1 MAARLEE
8 RHELARLEALRRLQ
22 MLDTPRE
29 ERFERIVRLAKWGF
43 HVPTALVTLVDQQRQ
58 WFKARDD
65 YPVSETSR
73 EIAFCD
79 HTIRREEPL
88 IVPDARLDPRFAN
101 NPDVTK
107 PDGIRFYAG
116 VPVHGPGGHRVGTLC
131 LVDYRPRT
139 LTQTD
144 VEALKHLA
152 ALVEREMNASA
163 AVETASEGKEAVA
176 RLKSLSDSLLD
187 GLLTID
193 RNFTI
198 LTANRAAER
207 ILGVGVME
215 LRHAD
220 LRQFLTP
227 EAVPVL
233 EEMVAMP
240 GVRGSERELAARSRG
255 HVIPVEVGVAPIQGS
270 GGTEFVVQI
279 DDLSGERREERTNA
293 VLVEVGRLLLEVRDD
308 REVADAI
315 AHGLGAHAGDW
326 AYVALASGTAVTST
340 LSARNAQAPA
350 AEVIAQALHLGVAGG
365 TLVLPPALQ
374 SPTFGPGEEHGL
386 PGRQVGTMPILVEQR
401 PAGLILLGSTGAT
414 PLTAECLGLLQS
426 VARLA
431 AFVMHSHEGR
441 LAAPGT

>member
-1 MAARLEE
+1 MASRLEE
-8 RHELARLEALRRLQ
+8 RHELARQEALRRLQ
-22 MLDTPRE
+22 LIDTPRE

-43 HVPTALVTLVDQQRQ
+43 HVPTALVTLIDANRQ

-65 YPVSETSR
+65 YPVTETSR
-73 EIAFCD
+73 EVAFCD

-88 IVPDARLDPRFAN
+88 IVPDARQDPRFAN

-116 VPVHGPGGHRVGTLC
+116 VPIHGPGGHRVGTLC

-139 LTQTD
+139 LTATD
-144 VEALKHLA
+144 VEALKHLG
-152 ALVEREMNASA
+152 ALVEREINASA
-163 AVETASEGKEAVA
+163 AIDTASEGKEAVA

-227 EAVPVL
+227 DAVPVL
-233 EEMVAMP
+233 EQMVAMP
-240 GVRGSERELAARSRG
+240 GPRGSERELTAKSRG
-255 HVIPVEVGVAPIQGS
+255 HAIPVEVGVAPIQGS

-279 DDLSGERREERTNA
+279 DDLSGERREERANA
-293 VLVEVGRLLLEVRDD
+293 VLVEVGRLLLEARNDD
-308 REVADAI
+308 EIADAI

-326 AYVALASGTAVTST
+326 AFASIASGDSTTSA
-340 LSARNAQAPA
+340 LSARGPQAPDA
-350 AEVIAQALHLGVAGG
+350 ADLAGMLHLAVQDGA
-365 TLVLPPALQ
+365 LVLPAGLQ
-374 SPTFGPGEEHGL
+374 SPTLGPGADHGL
-386 PGRQVGTMPILVEQR
+386 PGRQVATMPVIVDQR
-401 PAGLILLGSTGAT
+401 PEGLIVLGVEGPAGAG
-414 PLTAECLGLLQS
+414 AETLSLLQS

-431 AFVMHSHEGR
+431 AFVMQGR
-441 LAAPGT
+441 SGRVPRISE